1 VGKLV
6 RDKIPDIITASG
18 RTPHVTTL
26 SSGAYLIALQDKL
39 REGVSE
45 LVGAQASEVVIEE
58 AADILEVFS
67 AIATEHGATLA

>member
-1 VGKLV
+1 
-6 RDKIPDIITASG
+6 
-18 RTPHVTTL
+18 
-26 SSGAYLIALQDKL
+26 
-39 REGVSE
+39 